1 MSRIGGR
8 LLFILSFA
16 LLVCAVHAQVGV
28 AISGGPDH
36 TSPPH
41 QLQPYT
47 AEFKI
52 TQVQTLADG
61 TTITSEGTEIRARDS
76 AGITMQSNTNQS
88 WQLGRMLGTSGGVH
102 DTDGTILAN
111 WYSVTKQ
118 GHIFKMPPKEQRHG
132 CWQSSSVRMEWNQTP
147 RAAPPPQIV
156 FNPVTRAAEQVPAPV
171 QRSTPKIADLGS
183 ISIQGVEAHGQRIT
197 RTIAVG
203 EVGNDQTIV
212 TVEENWMAP
221 SLGLELRQSTE
232 DPRTGKRTREL
243 VNLTLE
249 EPDPSLFQPP
259 ADYKVTT
266 EELHPVACKQ

>member
-1 MSRIGGR
+1 MPRIAGR
-8 LLFILSFA
+8 LPFILSFA
-16 LLVCAVHAQVGV
+16 LLVCAVRAQVGV
-28 AISGGPDH
+28 AISGAPDH

-76 AGITMQSNTNQS
+76 AGITMQSNTNAS
-88 WQLGRMLGTSGGVH
+88 WQLGRTLGTSGGVH

-111 WYSVTKQ
+111 WYSVTKA
-118 GHIFKMPPKEQRHG
+118 GHVFKMPPKEQRHG
-132 CWQSSSVRMEWNQTP
+132 CWASASVRMDWNEAP
-147 RAAPPPQIV
+147 RPAPPERVV
-156 FNPVTRAAEQVPAPV
+156 FNPLTRAAEQMPAPV
-171 QRSTPKIADLGS
+171 QRSKPNFHDLGS

-203 EVGNDQTIV
+203 EVGNDRTFV

-259 ADYKVTT
+259 ADYNVTT
-266 EELHPVACKQ
+266 EEMHPVDCKQ

>member
-1 MSRIGGR
+1 MPRIAAR
-8 LLFILSFA
+8 LLFILSLA
-16 LLVCAVHAQVGV
+16 PLVFAVHAQVGV
-28 AISGGPDH
+28 AISGGPGR
-36 TSPPH
+36 TSPLH
-41 QLQPYT
+41 QFQPYT

-76 AGITMQSNTNQS
+76 AGITMQSNTNQD
-88 WQLGRMLGTSGGVH
+88 WHLGRMVGSAGAVH

-111 WYSVTKQ
+111 WYSVTNA
-118 GHIFKMPPKEQRHG
+118 GHVFKMPPKEQRHG
-132 CWQSSSVRMEWNQTP
+132 CWTSANLRMEWNDTP
-147 RAAPPPQIV
+147 RTTPPPTYV
-156 FNPVTRAAEQVPAPV
+156 FNPQTRAVEQVQAPV
-171 QRSTPKIADLGS
+171 QRSRPRIDELPN
-183 ISIQGVEAHGQRIT
+183 ISIQGVEARGQRIT
-197 RTIAVG
+197 RTIAAG
-203 EVGNDQTIV
+203 EVGNDQTFV

-259 ADYKVTT
+259 ADYNVTT
-266 EELHPVACKQ
+266 EELHQVACKQ

>member
-1 MSRIGGR
+1 MLRVAGR
-8 LLFILSFA
+8 LLFILFFA

-28 AISGGPDH
+28 AMSGGPGH
-36 TSPPH
+36 TSPH
-41 QLQPYT
+41 QFQPYT

-61 TTITSEGTEIRARDS
+61 TTITHEGTEIRARDS
-76 AGITMQSNTNQS
+76 AGITMQSNTNQD
-88 WQLGRMLGTSGGVH
+88 WQMGRMLGTSGSVH
-102 DTDGTILAN
+102 DTDGTVLAN
-111 WYSVTKQ
+111 WYSVTNI
-118 GHIFKMPPKEQRHG
+118 GRVFKVPPKEQRHG
-132 CWQSSSVRMEWNQTP
+132 CWTSDNLRLEWNETP
-147 RAAPPPQIV
+147 RTAPPPTYV
-156 FNPVTRAAEQVPAPV
+156 LNPLTRAVEQLPAPV
-171 QRSTPKIADLGS
+171 QRSRPNIHELGS
-183 ISIQGVEAHGQRIT
+183 ISIQGVDAHGQRIT

-232 DPRTGKRTREL
+232 DPRTGRRTREL

-259 ADYKVTT
+259 VDYNVTT
-266 EELHPVACKQ
+266 EEMHKVACKQ

>member
-1 MSRIGGR
+1 VPRIAGR

-36 TSPPH
+36 TSLPH
-41 QLQPYT
+41 HLQPYT

-88 WQLGRMLGTSGGVH
+88 WQLGRMLGTSDGVH

-111 WYSVTKQ
+111 WYSVTND
-118 GHIFKMPPKEQRHG
+118 GHVFKMPPKEQRHG
-132 CWQSSSVRMEWNQTP
+132 CWASDNLRMDWNETP
-147 RAAPPPQIV
+147 RPAPPQYV
-156 FNPVTRAAEQVPAPV
+156 FNPLTRAAEQVPAPV
-171 QRSTPKIADLGS
+171 QRSTPKISDLGS

-203 EVGNDQTIV
+203 EAGNDQTIV
-212 TVEENWMAP
+212 RVEDNWMAP
-221 SLGLELRQSTE
+221 SLGLELRQTIE
-232 DPRTGKRTREL
+232 DPRIGKRTREL

>member
-1 MSRIGGR
+1 MFRIAGR
-8 LLFILSFA
+8 LLFIPSFA
-16 LLVCAVHAQVGV
+16 LLVCAVHAQVGG
-28 AISGGPDH
+28 AASGGPDRAA
-36 TSPPH
+36 PAQ

-111 WYSVTKQ
+111 WYSVTKD

-132 CWQSSSVRMEWNQTP
+132 CWASDDLRMEWNDTP
-147 RAAPPPQIV
+147 QPPPPQLV
-156 FNPVTRAAEQVPAPV
+156 FNPLTRAVEKVPAPAE
-171 QRSTPKIADLGS
+171 RSAPKFADLGS
-183 ISIQGVEAHGQRIT
+183 ASIQGVEARGQRMT

-203 EVGNDQTIV
+203 EAGNDQTIER
-212 TVEENWMAP
+212 VEETWMAP
-221 SLGLELRQSTE
+221 SLGLELRQSIE
-232 DPRTGKRTREL
+232 DPRIGNRTREL
-243 VNLTLE
+243 VNLTLD

-259 ADYKVTT
+259 AEYKVTT

>member
-1 MSRIGGR
+1 VPRIAGR

-36 TSPPH
+36 TSLPH
-41 QLQPYT
+41 HLQPYT

-88 WQLGRMLGTSGGVH
+88 WQLGRMLGTSDGVH

-111 WYSVTKQ
+111 WYSVTND
-118 GHIFKMPPKEQRHG
+118 GHVFKMPPKERHG
-132 CWQSSSVRMEWNQTP
+132 CWASDNLRMDWNETP
-147 RAAPPPQIV
+147 RPAPPQYV
-156 FNPVTRAAEQVPAPV
+156 FNPPTRAAEQVPAPV
-171 QRSTPKIADLGS
+171 QRSTPKISDLGS

-203 EVGNDQTIV
+203 EAGNDQTIV
-212 TVEENWMAP
+212 RVEDNWMAP
-221 SLGLELRQSTE
+221 SLGLEPRQTIE
-232 DPRTGKRTREL
+232 DPRIGKRTREL

-259 ADYKVTT
+259 AD
-266 EELHPVACKQ
+266 

>member
-1 MSRIGGR
+1 MPRIAGR
-8 LLFILSFA
+8 ILFILSLS
-16 LLVCAVHAQVGV
+16 LLVCALHAQVGA
-28 AISGGPDH
+28 AISGGPGH
-36 TSPPH
+36 TSALH
-41 QLQPYT
+41 QFQPYT

-61 TTITSEGTEIRARDS
+61 TTITHDGTEIRARDS
-76 AGITMQSNTNQS
+76 SGITMQSNTNMD
-88 WQLGRMLGTSGGVH
+88 WHLGRMVGTSGGVH

-111 WYSVTKQ
+111 WYSVTNA

-132 CWQSSSVRMEWNQTP
+132 CWTSANLRMDWTPQTT
-147 RAAPPPQIV
+147 PPPTYV
-156 FNPVTRAAEQVPAPV
+156 FNQQNRAVEQVPAPV
-171 QRSTPKIADLGS
+171 QRSRPNIVELAS

-197 RTIAVG
+197 RTIAAG
-203 EVGNDQTIV
+203 EVGNDQTFV
-212 TVEENWMAP
+212 TVEENWIAP

-259 ADYKVTT
+259 ADYNVTT
-266 EELHPVACKQ
+266 EELHQVACKQ

>member
-1 MSRIGGR
+1 MPRIAGR
-8 LLFILSFA
+8 LLFILFFA
-16 LLVCAVHAQVGV
+16 LLVCAAHAQVGV
-28 AISGGPDH
+28 AVSSGPDH

-52 TQVQTLADG
+52 THVQMLADG
-61 TTITSEGTEIRARDS
+61 TTITSEGTEVRARDS
-76 AGITMQSNTNQS
+76 AGITMQTNTNQS
-88 WQLGRMLGTSGGVH
+88 WQLGQMLGTSGGAH

-111 WYSVTKQ
+111 WYSVTNT
-118 GHIFKMPPKEQRHG
+118 GRLFRMPPKEQRHG
-132 CWQSSSVRMEWNQTP
+132 CWVSVSLRMDWNETP
-147 RAAPPPQIV
+147 RPAPPDKIL
-156 FNPVTRAAEQVPAPV
+156 FNPLTRAVEQVSAPV
-171 QRSTPKIADLGS
+171 QRSKPKIAELGTM
-183 ISIQGVEAHGQRIT
+183 SIQGVEAHGQRIT

-203 EVGNDQTIV
+203 EAGNDQTIV

-221 SLGLELRQSTE
+221 SLGLELRQSSE

-259 ADYKVTT
+259 ADYNITT
-266 EELHPVACKQ
+266 EELHPVACNQ

>member
-1 MSRIGGR
+1 MPRFAGR
-8 LLFILSFA
+8 LLFILS
-16 LLVCAVHAQVGV
+16 LTQLVCAVHAQVGA
-28 AISGGPDH
+28 AISGGPDRA
-36 TSPPH
+36 SPPH
-41 QLQPYT
+41 QFQPYT

-52 TQVQTLADG
+52 SQVQTLADG
-61 TTITSEGTEIRARDS
+61 TTITHEGTEIRARDS
-76 AGITMQSNTNQS
+76 SGITMQSNTNMD
-88 WQLGRMLGTSGGVH
+88 WHLGRMVGTSGGVH

-111 WYSVTKQ
+111 WYSVTNA

-132 CWQSSSVRMEWNQTP
+132 CWASANLRMDWTP
-147 RAAPPPQIV
+147 MTTPPPTYV
-156 FNPVTRAAEQVPAPV
+156 FNPQNRAVEQLPAPV
-171 QRSTPKIADLGS
+171 QRSKPNSVELPG

-197 RTIAVG
+197 RTIAAG
-203 EVGNDQTIV
+203 EVGNDQTFV

-221 SLGLELRQSTE
+221 SLGLELRQSIE

-259 ADYKVTT
+259 SDYNVTT